1 MINLLPDEAKKELRA
16 ARINVLLIRYM
27 GVIFAAF
34 AFLVLIL
41 FGSYFLLD
49 QTKVSSQKLIDA
61 NDTKAEV
68 YSSTKE
74 QINSL
79 STQLAEAKGILDQE
93 ILYSNVL
100 VNIGQQMVPG
110 TIIDKVSLDSASF
123 SGTPLTLTVYAKTTD
138 DAVALRDRFQGSA
151 LFSNVNFQ
159 TISDSASAITDYP
172 VSATMTLQLDRK
184 ITQ

>member
-1 MINLLPDEAKKELRA
+1 MINLLPDEAKAELRA
-16 ARINVLLIRYM
+16 ARVNVLLIRYM

-49 QTKVSSQKLIDA
+49 QTKASSQALIDA

-68 YSSTKE
+68 YSSTKT
-74 QINSL
+74 QVDAL
-79 STQLAEAKGILDQE
+79 SAQLAEAKGILDQE

-100 VNIGQQMVPG
+100 VNFGQQMVPG
-110 TIIDKVSLDSASF
+110 TIIDKISLDSSSF
-123 SGTPLTLTVYAKTTD
+123 SGGSLSLTVYAKTTD
-138 DAVALRDRFQGSA
+138 AAVTLRDRFQNSP
-151 LFSNVNFQ
+151 FFTDVNFQ
-159 TISDSASAITDYP
+159 TISDSSGGITDYP
-172 VSATMTLQLDRK
+172 VSATMSLRLNRS

>member
-1 MINLLPDEAKKELRA
+1 MPDEAKKELRA
-16 ARINVLLIRYM
+16 ARVNVLLIRYM

-49 QTKVSSQKLIDA
+49 QTKISSQKLIDA

-93 ILYSNVL
+93 VLYSKVL
-100 VNIGQQMVPG
+100 VNIGQQMTPG

-138 DAVALRDRFQGSA
+138 DAVALRERFQSSPF
-151 LFSNVNFQ
+151 FSNVNFQ
-159 TISDSASAITDYP
+159 TISDSASNITDYP

-184 ITQ
+184 IAQ